1 MPLNVKIVTPE
12 NVVIRYQLAGLAT
25 RGVAFIYDL
34 LIQILLLLVFGF
46 LGASM
51 ANELSRVMRSEVVVG
66 LIIAINFIIFWG
78 YYIFF
83 EVFHE
88 GQTPG
93 KKYMG
98 IKVVTLDGHNVD
110 FFPSAA
116 RNILRVADFLP
127 PIFLGGIISIF
138 LTERHQRI
146 GDLIS
151 GTIVIRATGKTGRNI
166 PDPRDGSFFDK
177 HNP

>member
-12 NVVIRYQLAGLAT
+12 NIVIRYQLAGLAT

-83 EVFHE
+83 
-88 GQTPG
+88 
-93 KKYMG
+93 
-98 IKVVTLDGHNVD
+98 
-110 FFPSAA
+110 
-116 RNILRVADFLP
+116 
-127 PIFLGGIISIF
+127 
-138 LTERHQRI
+138 
-146 GDLIS
+146 
-151 GTIVIRATGKTGRNI
+151 
-166 PDPRDGSFFDK
+166 
-177 HNP
+177 